1 MNIAVG
7 RRVTAPYESTWKAA
21 SRARASDRS
30 AARGFGAHVLHTVAI
45 MIGRRRLPDVL
56 VVVV

>member
-1 MNIAVG
+1 VSGWNV
-7 RRVTAPYESTWKAA
+7 E
-21 SRARASDRS
+21 
-30 AARGFGAHVLHTVAI
+30 RGFGAHVLHDVAT